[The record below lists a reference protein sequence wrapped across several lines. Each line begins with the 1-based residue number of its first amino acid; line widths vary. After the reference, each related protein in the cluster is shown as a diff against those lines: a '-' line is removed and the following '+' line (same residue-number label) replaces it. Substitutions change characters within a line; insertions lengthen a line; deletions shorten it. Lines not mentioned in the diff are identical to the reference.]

1 MLVRQTM
8 NDRTTE
14 VPAALTLERL
24 DAPGVPPPLDPARV
38 TRGLARAAMQIIGSA
53 ETFADLSDRWAAQ
66 PNVLHPRDD
75 RMAAE
80 SFGDPDLY
88 YAGGYWRLEPNEAL
102 VIDVTPPPC
111 RYWSFL
117 LCNYWTESLEYRYR
131 PIWTNK
137 HRATYRADG
146 SVRIVV
152 AAADPRL
159 PGITWLDTEG
169 HREGTMTLRWLL
181 AETNPVPQPRV
192 VPVRALAALEPGTP

>member
-1 MLVRQTM
+1 
-8 NDRTTE
+8 
-14 VPAALTLERL
+14 
-24 DAPGVPPPLDPARV
+24 
-38 TRGLARAAMQIIGSA
+38 MQIIGSA

-88 YAGGYWRLEPNEAL
+88 YAGGYWRLGPDEAL

-137 HRATYRADG
+137 HRATYRSDG
-146 SVRIVV
+146 SVRMVV

-159 PGITWLDTEG
+159 PGVTWLDTEG

-192 VPVRALAALEPGTP
+192 VPVGALAALGPGAS